1 MSELIELVYAS
12 RSTIK
17 GSDTGSVE
25 PAVARI
31 LTQSRRNNTP
41 KEIGGVLCYGDGHF
55 FQCLEGERVEVE
67 QLYEKL
73 HEDDRHRDV
82 SLLRKGPI
90 AQRRFKLWAM
100 KYLSVDRDIR
110 KFLSDEGMQRFD
122 PFALDDARIDSLLEV
137 LRTATEATRHSGGDR
152 PAPSDADR
160 ADGRLLG
167 ALGVGAVAA
176 ALVVIG
182 LVVFVIL

>member
-1 MSELIELVYAS
+1 MGELIELIYAS

-41 KEIGGVLCYGDGHF
+41 KEIGGVLCYGDSHF
-55 FQCLEGERVEVE
+55 FQCLEGELESVE

-90 AQRRFKLWAM
+90 SERRFKLWAM

-110 KFLSDEGMQRFD
+110 KFLKNEGMERFN
-122 PFALDDARIDSLLEV
+122 PFALDDAQIDRLLGV

-152 PAPSDADR
+152 PAPADVDR
-160 ADGRLLG
+160 ADSRLLG
-167 ALGVGAVAA
+167 VLGVGGVAA
-176 ALVVIG
+176 ALVVVA